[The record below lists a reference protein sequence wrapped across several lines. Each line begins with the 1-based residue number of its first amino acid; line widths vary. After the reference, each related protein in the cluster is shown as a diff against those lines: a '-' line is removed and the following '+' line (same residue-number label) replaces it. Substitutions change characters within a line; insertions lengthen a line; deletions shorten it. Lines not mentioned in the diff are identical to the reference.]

1 MENNINRSIPSMVRF
16 AIWFGGLLIFLV
28 CLSSSCNTKKK
39 INRESYS
46 TIQNVERE
54 LTTKSFQTNK
64 GDIYRVSLKSYHFTD
79 SLGVQVLVPFHKVV
93 ENISYDKTKSEQT
106 ELGESVSFEED
117 IKTVEKDI
125 KRSTNVVGILLGIT
139 LILILTF
146 IIKRSTN
153 LIKPFSV
160 TNLFR

>member
-1 MENNINRSIPSMVRF
+1 MENNINRSIPSIVRF

-28 CLSSSCNTKKK
+28 CLSSCNTKKK

-46 TIQNVERE
+46 AVQNVERE

-106 ELGESVSFEED
+106 ELGEVVSFEED

-153 LIKPFSV
+153 LIKPFSI